1 MIRDLL
7 PMFFSG
13 PLLAIDFGSSSI
25 KVMEMTAGKSGKL
38 HTLGLELIP
47 RGVIEN
53 GQIKDAETVVR
64 ALQKLL
70 KRLAIRTK
78 NRRVA
83 ISIAGLSTL
92 VKRVSLVVD
101 DNADLDEA
109 IFEEAKQRFAHNLED
124 MYFRYEEIPSSF
136 VAEGESAYILVAA
149 RIDTVE
155 QHIDLIH
162 RAGLKVG
169 ITDCDFF
176 CLANMFDFNY
186 PIADSLTMAINF
198 GASSTQIVFLFNGEF
213 LYSREIF
220 MGGHDLTQR
229 VADFLKLDFES
240 AESLKISASMGD
252 QAIAERIRA
261 TIQEV
266 NDQLAAEISTTITY
280 FMTEEMAGRFEKVD
294 HIFLCGGAASTL
306 NLGTT
311 LSSILRAPVQT
322 INPFQ
327 RVDIQP
333 SGIDM
338 DYIMTQGSLFGI
350 SVGLGLRENS
360 ELR

>member
-1 MIRDLL
+1 MIPFL
-7 PMFFSG
+7 FSS

-25 KVMEMTAGKSGKL
+25 KVMEMTSGKSGKL
-38 HTLGLELIP
+38 HTLGLELLP

-53 GQIKDAETVVR
+53 GQIRDADTVIKS
-64 ALQKLL
+64 LNKLL
-70 KRLAIRTK
+70 VRLGIKTQ

-83 ISIAGLSTL
+83 ISVAGLSTL
-92 VKRVSLVVD
+92 VKRVSMSFD
-101 DNADLDEA
+101 EKADLDEA

-124 MYFRYEEIPSSF
+124 MYFRYEEVSSNF
-136 VAEGESAYILVAA
+136 VVDGERAYILVAA

-155 QHIDLIH
+155 QYIDLIH
-162 RAGLKVG
+162 KAGMKVG

-186 PIADSLTMAINF
+186 PIADSLTMAVNI

-220 MGGHDLTQR
+220 SGGHDMTAR

-252 QAIAERIRA
+252 QAIAERIRPA
-261 TIQEV
+261 LQDI
-266 NDQLAAEISTTITY
+266 NDQLASEIHTTVTY

-311 LSSILRAPVQT
+311 LSSMLRAPVQT

-350 SVGLGLRENS
+350 SVGLGLREIS
-360 ELR
+360 EIR

>member
-1 MIRDLL
+1 MQI
-7 PMFFSG
+7 PFFFSG

-25 KVMEMTAGKSGKL
+25 KVMEMTSGKSGKL
-38 HTLGLELIP
+38 HTLGLELLP

-53 GQIKDAETVVR
+53 GQIRDADTVAR
-64 ALQKLL
+64 SLKKLL
-70 KRLAIRTK
+70 ARLGIKTK

-83 ISIAGLSTL
+83 ISIAGLTTL
-92 VKRVSLVVD
+92 IKRVSMAVD
-101 DNADLDEA
+101 DNSDLDEA

-124 MYFRYEEIPSSF
+124 MYFRFEEISSSF
-136 VAEGESAYILVAA
+136 VTEGEKAFILVAA

-162 RAGLKVG
+162 KAGMKVG

-176 CLANMFDFNY
+176 CLSNMFDFNY
-186 PIADSLTMAINF
+186 PIADSLTMAINL

-220 MGGHDLTQR
+220 MGGHDITQR

-240 AESLKISASMGD
+240 AETLKISASMGD
-252 QAIAERIRA
+252 QAIGERIRGA
-261 TIQEV
+261 IQEI
-266 NDQLAAEISTTITY
+266 NDQLAAEIHTTVTY
-280 FMTEEMAGRFEKVD
+280 FMTEEMTGRFEKVD

-311 LSSILRAPVQT
+311 LSSVLRAPVQT

-350 SVGLGLRENS
+350 SVGLGLRDIS
-360 ELR
+360 EIK

>member
-1 MIRDLL
+1 MIPFL
-7 PMFFSG
+7 FNS

-25 KVMEMTAGKSGKL
+25 KVMEMTSGKNGKL

-47 RGVIEN
+47 RGTIEN
-53 GQIKDAETVVR
+53 GQIRNADTVVK

-70 KRLAIRTK
+70 KRLGIKTK

-92 VKRVSLVVD
+92 VKRVSMSMD
-101 DNADLDEA
+101 DNADVDEA

-124 MYFRYEEIPSSF
+124 MYFRFEEIPSNF
-136 VAEGESAYILVAA
+136 VAEGEKAYILVAA
-149 RIDTVE
+149 KIDTVE
-155 QHIDLIH
+155 QYIDLIH

-186 PIADSLTMAINF
+186 PIADSLTMAINL
-198 GASSTQIVFLFNGEF
+198 GASSTQIVFMFNGEF

-220 MGGHDLTQR
+220 MGGHDVTQR

-252 QAIAERIRA
+252 QAIAERIRSA
-261 TIQEV
+261 IQEI
-266 NDQLAAEISTTITY
+266 NDQLASEINTTVAY
-280 FMTEEMAGRFEKVD
+280 FMTEEMVGRFEKVD
-294 HIFLCGGAASTL
+294 HIFLCGGGAATL

-311 LSSILRAPVQT
+311 LSSALRAPVQT

-350 SVGLGLRENS
+350 SVGLGLREIS
-360 ELR
+360 EIK